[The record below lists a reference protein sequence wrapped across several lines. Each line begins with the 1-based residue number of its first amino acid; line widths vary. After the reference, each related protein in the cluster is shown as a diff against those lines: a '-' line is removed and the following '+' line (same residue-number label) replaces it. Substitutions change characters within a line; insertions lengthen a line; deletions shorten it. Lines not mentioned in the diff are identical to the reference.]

1 MTLVLQPPTQG
12 VREQKQHER
21 LKLTSKN
28 NIKMTLG
35 IVSAQHIDLYEAVD
49 ISNFKPSGVSV
60 RKV

>member
-35 IVSAQHIDLYEAVD
+35 IMSAQHVNLYETVD
-49 ISNFKPSGVSV
+49 SSKFSSKFRP
-60 RKV
+60 